1 MESMVNK
8 VDQSNLFLHFSFF
21 AFIHPNDFPLP
32 LFQVSRV
39 LQDLQAHLVQAHLRE
54 TEVTQGSQASLAHL
68 AGKENQESQEGSE
81 PLVVLV
87 SRVNCLSTQK
97 THESTFQCHTK
108 KAGTF
113 VFLNRLFRRT
123 R

>member
-21 AFIHPNDFPLP
+21 AFIHPLP
-32 LFQVSRV
+32 PFQVSRV
-39 LQDLQAHLVQAHLRE
+39 LQDLQAHLVQAPFRE

-68 AGKENQESQEGSE
+68 AGKENQEFQEGSA

-97 THESTFQCHTK
+97 HTNQHFSVTHK
-108 KAGTF
+108 KQVHVF
-113 VFLNRLFRRT
+113 FLNWLFRRT